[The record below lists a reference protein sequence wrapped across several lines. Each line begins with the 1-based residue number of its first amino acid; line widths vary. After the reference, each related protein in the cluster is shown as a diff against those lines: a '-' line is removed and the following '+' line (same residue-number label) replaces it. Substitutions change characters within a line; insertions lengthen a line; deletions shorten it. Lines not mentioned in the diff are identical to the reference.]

1 MALNIRQLTASS
13 DLMRTI
19 APQMQSYR
27 SSYEGGPAFKN
38 LVLVKR
44 PSEDAAL
51 FRDKLLNVAVM
62 PVSKAIVDEIVDV
75 VYEEEPVRHPAFINR
90 GNGADLGV
98 PDWYKDFEN
107 NADLNGAS
115 FSAIMEQAASMAGI
129 EGWCWAFV
137 DLPEEASVT
146 NRPYISLCSA
156 EHVIDWRIWTQYG
169 VDYFEYLKVI
179 EYQDADC
186 TIYKLWYAGDAKNP
200 TYCER
205 YIVKQEQMMN
215 DETIVYPEETF
226 NLPMG
231 MPIPAIQILA
241 RQDQRR
247 SDLGVSDL
255 TEASDVQR
263 EMFKLECEAYDSIR
277 FSKPILRAAA
287 GLRVPAGGGGI
298 VRADKDQLE
307 AIAIPVQDIG
317 QIREQQA
324 SIIDRLDGLLGRG
337 AMRSTRMQTA
347 GVSSG
352 ISIIEERRA
361 LHRKASQRARR
372 METAETDILR
382 LAAQF
387 MNCRWVGDIQYNTD
401 YEDKDLQFKMALLET
416 AQQLSG
422 TNPVIQSIIDA
433 EVIKLITPPDQTH
446 DYLAK
451 IGAAVAEPQDNT
463 SDWLD
468 GGDNQAQLIKEKN
481 SDDIFDSEIQD
492 KGVTTN
498 DPIARQLVML
508 GTGR

>member
-90 GNGADLGV
+90 SNGADLGV

-137 DLPEEASVT
+137 DLPEEASLT

-156 EHVIDWRIWTQYG
+156 EHVIDWRVWTQYG
-169 VDYFEYLKVI
+169 VEYFEYLKVI

-186 TIYKLWYAGDAKNP
+186 TMYKVWYAGDLQNP

-205 YIVKQEQMMN
+205 YLVKEEQMMN
-215 DETIVYPEETF
+215 EDNLIEPIETYT
-226 NLPMG
+226 LPLG
-231 MPIPAIQILA
+231 LPIPAIQILA

-255 TEASDVQR
+255 TEAVDVQR
-263 EMFKLECEAYDSIR
+263 EMFKLEAEAYDSVR
-277 FSKPILRAAA
+277 FSKPIIRAAA
-287 GLRVPAGGGGI
+287 GLRIPAGGGGI
-298 VRADKDQLE
+298 VRGDKDQLE
-307 AIAIPVQDIG
+307 VFPIPTQDIQ

-337 AMRSTRMQTA
+337 AMRSTRMQSA

-446 DYLAK
+446 QYLAK

-468 GGDNQAQLIKEKN
+468 GGDYQAQLIKEKN

>member
-1 MALNIRQLTASS
+1 MPLSVRQLTASS

-62 PVSKAIVDEIVDV
+62 PVCKAIVDEIVDV
-75 VYEEEPVRHPAFINR
+75 VYEEEPVRHPAFLNR
-90 GNGADLGV
+90 ANNADIGV
-98 PDWYKDFEN
+98 PDWYIDFEN
-107 NADLNGAS
+107 NADLNGTS
-115 FSAIMEQAASMAGI
+115 FSGMMEQAASMAGI

-137 DLPEEASVT
+137 DLPEEASPT

-156 EHVIDWRIWTQYG
+156 EHIIDWKIWTQYG
-169 VDYFEYLKVI
+169 VDYFEYIKCI
-179 EYQDADC
+179 EYQDANC
-186 TIYKLWYAGDAKNP
+186 TMYKVWYAGDAKNP

-205 YIVKQEQMMN
+205 YLVKQEQMMN
-215 DETIVYPEETF
+215 DETLIEPLETF
-226 NLPMG
+226 TLPMG
-231 MPIPAIQILA
+231 MPIPAVQILA

-255 TEASDVQR
+255 TEAVDVQR

-277 FSKPILRAAA
+277 FAKPMVRAAA
-287 GLRVPAGGGGI
+287 GLRIPAGGGGI

-307 AIAIPVQDIG
+307 VIGIPVQDIG

-337 AMRSTRMQTA
+337 AVRSTRMNSA

-352 ISIIEERRA
+352 IAIIEERRA

-372 METAETDILR
+372 METAEKDILR
-382 LAAQF
+382 LASIF
-387 MNCRWVGDIQYNTD
+387 MDQRWVGDIEYSTD

-416 AQQLSG
+416 AQKLSG
-422 TNPVIQSIIDA
+422 TNPTIQGIIDA
-433 EVIKLITPPDQTH
+433 EVIKLIAPPDQTH
-446 DYLAK
+446 QYLSQ
-451 IGAAVAEPQDNT
+451 IGAVIPAPQTNT
-463 SDWLD
+463 TDWRD
-468 GGDNQAQLIKEKN
+468 GGDNQANLVKEKE